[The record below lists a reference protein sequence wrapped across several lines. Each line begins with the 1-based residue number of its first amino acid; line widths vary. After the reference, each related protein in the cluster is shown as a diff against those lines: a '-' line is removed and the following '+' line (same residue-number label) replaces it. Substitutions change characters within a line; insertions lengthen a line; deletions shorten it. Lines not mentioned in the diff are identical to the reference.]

1 MRPRLGVR
9 PGRSAW
15 LLYVGAAL
23 YVLTFIVLYPRTFA
37 IVDEDAYLTQ
47 TFLFRAGRLSY
58 DGSGIPAPHMT
69 VEAAGHAV
77 SKYPPGNAL
86 FLLPFALL
94 GWRAVFFSGL
104 VFALAGTVF
113 FRLILKRLVPEADPA
128 WSLLYLFY
136 PAVVLFSRTI
146 MSDLL
151 AATLVLAAFYCLLRT
166 GAGART
172 SPDGHRQARMA
183 LVSGLVLGLA
193 CLVRYSNTVFVPVF
207 LVLLA
212 RQGGTRGEGLGAR
225 EERGRTGTGRAML
238 LFVAGLAPLAGV
250 ILAYNAYAYGAP
262 FSFPMY
268 LTGHF
273 SPTYFLHNAGY
284 YGTCLLVLYP
294 LMLVAPLT
302 AGKGLRLALGLPAG
316 ALLLL
321 YCFFSYTYDVPNLPE
336 RLTIGIRYLLPALP
350 FFILAFVA
358 TADRLTRRLRGAG
371 WLKYAAL
378 AAMAL
383 LSVVIQSR
391 HDRYLQVQVGY
402 QRLLQ
407 DNVPASALL
416 LCEKDASELISYAW
430 GWREY
435 RHISE
440 FNVPV
445 RLDSAI
451 AGNRPLYAAWIEKP
465 GQENVVVAML
475 FENLLARFPGRVL
488 VVETRNPW
496 RFRLYRLR

>member
-1 MRPRLGVR
+1 MRPQLTVR
-9 PGRSAW
+9 HGSSAW

-58 DGSGIPAPHMT
+58 EGSGIPAPHMT
-69 VEAAGHAV
+69 VETAGRAV

-86 FLLPFALL
+86 FLLPFTLF
-94 GWRAVFFSGL
+94 GWRAVFVSGL
-104 VFALAGTVF
+104 LLALAGTCL
-113 FRLILKRLVPEADPA
+113 FRLILRRLAPEADPA

-151 AATLVLAAFYCLLRT
+151 AATLVLAAFYCLLRS
-166 GAGART
+166 GAGARM
-172 SPDGHRQARMA
+172 SADAHGRARMA

-193 CLVRYSNTVFVPVF
+193 CLVRYSNAVFVPVF
-207 LVLLA
+207 LALLA
-212 RQGGTRGEGLGAR
+212 GVAR
-225 EERGRTGTGRAML
+225 TNTDEHGRIRRAML
-238 LFVAGLAPLAGV
+238 LFVAGFAPPAGL

-273 SPTYFLHNAGY
+273 SPAYFFHNAWY
-284 YGTCLLVLYP
+284 YGTCLLMLYP
-294 LMLVAPLT
+294 LMLVAPLG
-302 AGKGLRLALGLPAG
+302 AGKGLRLLLGLPAG
-316 ALLLL
+316 VLLVL
-321 YCFFSYTYDVPNLPE
+321 YCFFSYTYDVPDLPA

-350 FFILAFVA
+350 FFVLAFVV
-358 TADRLTRRLRGAG
+358 TADRLTRRLRGLG

-378 AAMAL
+378 ATMAL
-383 LSVVIQSR
+383 LSLAIQSR
-391 HDRYLQVQVGY
+391 HDRYLAVQAKY
-402 QRLLQ
+402 QRLLL
-407 DNVPASALL
+407 DNLPGDGLL
-416 LCEKDASELISYAW
+416 LCNKDVSELVSYAW

-435 RHISE
+435 RHLSE

-445 RLDSAI
+445 RLDSAL
-451 AGNRPLYAAWIEKP
+451 AGNRPLYAAMAARP
-465 GQENVVVAML
+465 GQENMVELTL
-475 FENLLARFPGRVL
+475 FETLLARFPSRVPL
-488 VVETRNPW
+488 VETVSPW

>member
-1 MRPRLGVR
+1 VKSRFGVR
-9 PGRSAW
+9 RGGSVW
-15 LLYVGAAL
+15 LLYAGAAL
-23 YVLTFIVLYPRTFA
+23 YVLTFLVLYPRTFA

-47 TFLFRAGRLSY
+47 AFLFRTGRVAY

-69 VEAAGHAV
+69 VETAGREV

-86 FLLPFALL
+86 FLLPFTLF
-94 GWRAVFFSGL
+94 GWRTVFVSGLLLALVGTAFFS
-104 VFALAGTVF
+104 
-113 FRLILKRLVPEADPA
+113 LILKRLLPEADPA

-151 AATLVLAAFYCLLRT
+151 AATLVLAAFYFLLR
-166 GAGART
+166 RR
-172 SPDGHRQARMA
+172 SW
-183 LVSGLVLGLA
+183 LVVSGFMLGLA
-193 CLVRYSNTVFVPVF
+193 CLVRYSNAVFVPVF
-207 LVLLA
+207 LALLA
-212 RQGGTRGEGLGAR
+212 RPVGVWRTNADEH
-225 EERGRTGTGRAML
+225 ERTGMVRATL
-238 LFVAGLAPLAGV
+238 LFVGGFAPLAGL

-273 SPTYFLHNAGY
+273 SPAYFFHNAWY

-294 LMLVAPLT
+294 LMLVTPLT
-302 AGKGLRLALGLPAG
+302 AGKGLRLLLGLPAG
-316 ALLLL
+316 TLLIL
-321 YCFFSYTYDVPNLPE
+321 YCFFSYTYDVPSLPE
-336 RLTIGIRYLLPALP
+336 RLTVGIRYLLPALP

-358 TADRLTRRLRGAG
+358 TADRLTRQLRGTN
-371 WLKYAAL
+371 WLKYTAL
-378 AAMAL
+378 AIMTL
-383 LSVVIQSR
+383 LSVAIQLR
-391 HDRYLQVQVGY
+391 HNSYLRVQAKY
-402 QRLLQ
+402 QQLLQ
-407 DNVPASALL
+407 DNVPGSALL
-416 LCEKDASELISYAW
+416 LCDKDVSELVSYAW

-445 RLDSAI
+445 QLDSTL
-451 AGNRPLYAAWIEKP
+451 AGDRPLYAALVEKP
-465 GQENVVVAML
+465 GHENMVEVTL
-475 FENLLARFPGRVL
+475 FETLLARFPGRVS

>member
-1 MRPRLGVR
+1 MKSRSGVR
-9 PGRSAW
+9 RGGSEW
-15 LLYVGAAL
+15 LLYAGAAL
-23 YVLTFIVLYPRTFA
+23 YVLSFLVFYPRTFA

-47 TFLFRAGRLSY
+47 TFLFRAGRLAY
-58 DGSGIPAPHMT
+58 EGSGIPAPHMT
-69 VEAAGHAV
+69 VETAGHEV

-86 FLLPFALL
+86 FLLPFTLL
-94 GWRAVFFSGL
+94 GWRAVFVSGL
-104 VFALAGTVF
+104 LLALTGAVLF
-113 FRLILKRLVPEADPA
+113 SLILKRILPEADPA

-151 AATLVLAAFYCLLRT
+151 AATLVLAAFYCVLR
-166 GAGART
+166 RR
-172 SPDGHRQARMA
+172 SW
-183 LVSGLVLGLA
+183 LVVSGFILGFA
-193 CLVRYSNTVFVPVF
+193 CLVRYSNAVFVPVF
-207 LVLLA
+207 LALLT
-212 RQGGTRGEGLGAR
+212 RPVGVWGTNTDK
-225 EERGRTGTGRAML
+225 RGRMDTGRAML
-238 LFVAGLAPLAGV
+238 LFVGGFAPLAGL

-273 SPTYFLHNAGY
+273 SPVYFFHNGWY

-294 LMLVAPLT
+294 LMLLTPLT
-302 AGKGLRLALGLPAG
+302 AGKGLRLLLGLPAG
-316 ALLLL
+316 ALLIL

-358 TADRLTRRLRGAG
+358 TADRLTRQLRGAG
-371 WLKYAAL
+371 WLKYTAL
-378 AAMAL
+378 ATMAL
-383 LSVVIQSR
+383 LSVAIQLR
-391 HDRYLQVQVGY
+391 HDRYLRVQAKY
-402 QRLLQ
+402 QQLLQ
-407 DNVPASALL
+407 DNVPDSALL
-416 LCEKDASELISYAW
+416 LCDKDVSELVSYAW

-445 RLDSAI
+445 QLDSTLADD
-451 AGNRPLYAAWIEKP
+451 RPLYAALVEKP
-465 GQENVVVAML
+465 GQENMVEVTL
-475 FENLLARFPGRVL
+475 FETLLARFPGRVS

>member
-1 MRPRLGVR
+1 MKSRFGVR
-9 PGRSAW
+9 HGSNTW
-15 LLYVGAAL
+15 LLYAGAAL
-23 YVLTFIVLYPRTFA
+23 YVLTFLVLYPRTFA

-69 VEAAGHAV
+69 VETAGREV

-86 FLLPFALL
+86 FLLPFTLL
-94 GWRAVFFSGL
+94 GWRAVFVSGL
-104 VFALAGTVF
+104 VFALVGAMF
-113 FRLILKRLVPEADPA
+113 FRWILKRLAPEADPA

-151 AATLVLAAFYCLLRT
+151 AATLVLAAFYCLLRR
-166 GAGART
+166 RT
-172 SPDGHRQARMA
+172 WMV
-183 LVSGLVLGLA
+183 VSGLVLGLA
-193 CLVRYSNTVFVPVF
+193 CLVRYSNAVFVPVF
-207 LVLLA
+207 LALLA
-212 RQGGTRGEGLGAR
+212 RPAGIGQTSTDEH
-225 EERGRTGTGRAML
+225 GRTGPGRAML
-238 LFVAGLAPLAGV
+238 LFVAGVAPLAGV
-250 ILAYNAYAYGAP
+250 ILAYNTYAYGAP
-262 FSFPMY
+262 LSFPMY

-273 SPTYFLHNAGY
+273 SPAYFFHNAWY

-294 LMLVAPLT
+294 LMLFTPLT

-316 ALLLL
+316 ALLVL
-321 YCFFSYTYDVPNLPE
+321 YCFFSYTYDVPNLPA
-336 RLTIGIRYLLPALP
+336 RLTVGIRYLLPALP
-350 FFILAFVA
+350 FFILAFVV
-358 TADRLTRRLRGAG
+358 TADRLTRRLHGTG

-383 LSVVIQSR
+383 LSIAIQLR
-391 HDRYLQVQVGY
+391 HDRYLRVQTQY
-402 QRLLQ
+402 QHLVR
-407 DNVPASALL
+407 DNVPDSALL
-416 LCEKDASELISYAW
+416 LCNKDVSELVSYAW

-445 RLDSAI
+445 QLDSEL
-451 AGNRPLYAAWIEKP
+451 AGDRPLYAALVEKP
-465 GQENVVVAML
+465 GQENMVEATL
-475 FENLLARFPGRVL
+475 FEALLARFPNRASI
-488 VVETRNPW
+488 VETLRPW